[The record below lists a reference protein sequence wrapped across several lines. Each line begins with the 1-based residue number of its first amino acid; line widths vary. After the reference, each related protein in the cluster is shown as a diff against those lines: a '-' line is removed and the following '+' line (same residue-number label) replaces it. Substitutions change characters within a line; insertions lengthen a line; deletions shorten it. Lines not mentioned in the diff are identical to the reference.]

1 MPEGEGG
8 GPAVVETRGSGG
20 GATSRET
27 WLVDLC
33 ALARRVYQ
41 SPNLRWKGVGKNK
54 DYKRVPKVNVQERKN
69 I

>member
-8 GPAVVETRGSGG
+8 RPEVVETRGGG
-20 GATSRET
+20 GTTSHET

-54 DYKRVPKVNVQERKN
+54 EQKRVLDVNVQERKN